1 MRKTLTRAAAVL
13 ALSAGVLGL
22 AGGVASADEI
32 SAPVVVPSNPTGADY
47 VNAWNQSGALLGAGA
62 AGLVSSAWAGAIPS
76 IVQGAAGSLG

>member
-1 MRKTLTRAAAVL
+1 MRKTLTRALAVA

-47 VNAWNQSGALLGAGA
+47 VNAWNQAGALAGAGA
-62 AGLVSSAWAGAIPS
+62 AGLASSAWAGTIPS
-76 IVQGAAGSLG
+76 IVQGAAGTLG